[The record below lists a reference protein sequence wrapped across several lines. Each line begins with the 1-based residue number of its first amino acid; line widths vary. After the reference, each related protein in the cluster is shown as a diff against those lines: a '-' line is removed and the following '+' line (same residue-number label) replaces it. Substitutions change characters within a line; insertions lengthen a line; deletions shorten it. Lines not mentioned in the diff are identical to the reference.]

1 MLRILFYNKNKI
13 ENIFNPN
20 VIGIKSQI
28 RMSVVMNSTYEND
41 AEMEIYRDITR
52 LTENLNALYERII
65 MEQLKNYDF
74 VYSGSFKPN
83 KKSQT
88 FNNCAYTSVLNKMC
102 KSKQIKC
109 KEFEFGKPKNGKYK
123 TRKYYY
129 LRLSKEKV
137 DTMTMDQVKE
147 GVSPCP
153 GKM

>member
-13 ENIFNPN
+13 EKIFNPD

-28 RMSVVMNSTYEND
+28 RMSVVMNSTVENV
-41 AEMEIYRDITR
+41 EVEIYRDIITS
-52 LTENLNALYERII
+52 LTETLNALYEKII
-65 MEQLKNYDF
+65 MEQLKIYDF

-129 LRLSKEKV
+129 LRLSEEKV
-137 DTMTMDQVKE
+137 DTMTMDDVKRDAH
-147 GVSPCP
+147 VA
-153 GKM
+153 K

>member
-1 MLRILFYNKNKI
+1 MNKI
-13 ENIFNPN
+13 ENIFNSD

-28 RMSVVMNSTYEND
+28 RMSVVMNSTVEN
-41 AEMEIYRDITR
+41 AEVEINI
-52 LTENLNALYERII
+52 LTEKLNALYEKII
-65 MEQLKNYDF
+65 MEQLEKYDF

-102 KSKQIKC
+102 KSQQIKC

-129 LRLSKEKV
+129 LRLSEEKV
-137 DTMTMDQVKE
+137 DTMTMDDVKRDAH
-147 GVSPCP
+147 VA
-153 GKM
+153 K

>member
-13 ENIFNPN
+13 EKIFNPD

-28 RMSVVMNSTYEND
+28 RMSVVMNSTVEN
-41 AEMEIYRDITR
+41 AEVEIYRDITS
-52 LTENLNALYERII
+52 LTETLNALYEKFI
-65 MEQLKNYDF
+65 MEQLEKYDF

-129 LRLSKEKV
+129 LRLSEEKV
-137 DTMTMDQVKE
+137 DTMTKKEVKDRAF
-147 GVSPCP
+147 VA
-153 GKM
+153 K

>member
-1 MLRILFYNKNKI
+1 
-13 ENIFNPN
+13 
-20 VIGIKSQI
+20 
-28 RMSVVMNSTYEND
+28 MSVVMNSTYEN

-102 KSKQIKC
+102 KSQQIKC
-109 KEFEFGKPKNGKYK
+109 KEFEFGKPKNGEYK

-129 LRLSKEKV
+129 LRLSEEKV